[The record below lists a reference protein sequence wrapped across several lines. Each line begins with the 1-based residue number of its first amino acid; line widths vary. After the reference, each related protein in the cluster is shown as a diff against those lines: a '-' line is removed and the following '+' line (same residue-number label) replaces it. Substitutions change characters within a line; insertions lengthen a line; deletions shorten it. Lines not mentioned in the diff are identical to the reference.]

1 MLKKLLS
8 FFAWAILLGVLFI
21 ICLSVAVMTER
32 SFMFALLLW
41 LTLIITVLLVRFI
54 WISLSGLWQSKGGLA
69 FKQRL
74 KLTRMEHVL
83 LEHWR
88 TGAAVIKRIG
98 RRKKFLP
105 WFVLT
110 GGRSGKTTLMA
121 SAGLPLFSN
130 EPENALV
137 VPTRTLRWWFFH
149 STGFL
154 DLSSNFLNK
163 TPAFERGWL
172 RLVNWC
178 KRIPTPAGI
187 VVCVSVTD
195 LQGKDAADLHLHARL
210 IRTQIEPLIKKV
222 KRRLPVYLFVTCCD
236 HITGFNHW
244 ANQLSHAQRQQALG
258 YYWLTSPI
266 VDGKDPALLDP
277 LFTCVKEGLDNV
289 RVSMFSGADPNS
301 NTLALLDFPEHMLRL
316 QPALQCYLAALCE
329 PDVYFEPAELGGV
342 WFTATEPVSKNSATR
357 KALFAHDLMTHLL
370 PTLTRQR
377 EIKPVGFGRSYLQ
390 RWGTMT
396 FSLLAM
402 SWLLWSAASSYSL
415 TAGDLRRMSA
425 EQQVKQLAE
434 IEGWTQQP
442 LRHFPFI
449 PLLNQRHRELEA
461 SLLAATPR
469 QSVNMEQVE
478 ENYQQLFVQAD
489 PQEKRALILSLANT
503 IMTKQAM
510 LDDRSLAELEKHVP
524 VPASLSLTGA
534 RQPVPLVQD
543 FALQRA
549 LLQQPGGE
557 MQLNALR
564 RLLGNLVN
572 SDSDWT
578 WLVAPTETLT
588 PTSLT
593 DFLPSAQSNVQVDGL
608 WTQQGTAQIQ
618 QWLEVIRLAAGNTV
632 SLPALAAFE
641 QHWSTLRQEHWMALL
656 LSMNTQM
663 VPALN
668 EAQWQST
675 LVAIDQG
682 NSPSMALARHIN
694 EQLADVTNRKASRWL
709 TELRQL
715 NQLQQTSVG
724 GEGMNTADRL
734 EKSALQKVA
743 TLFRLDSKTL
753 NTAVSDLSI
762 KNWTAWKGSLRAAV
776 ADAFVTP
783 KKNDRLTRGLFLAG
797 ESSDNNPL
805 QQLDSRFTALRKSVS
820 ADQNDFSLN
829 AVWTLYK
836 TDAHWLVAH
845 AMQRS
850 GCWLQDQWQSRVLW
864 PMEKNAARL
873 DYQTQLD
880 LSWQYL
886 SDFIR
891 GPAKSVLIVGDSGPQ
906 AGQFDG
912 QTVGLTPEFLRIV
925 NHVLRPDDVLAM
937 PEREST
943 RNADALAALKTEQ
956 VKIEAQMAALEKTP
970 LELMLKSQPATIPG
984 GARLMPTGTRLSLFC
999 DEQRWTLNSMNFSEQ
1014 ASFRWNPGHCTR
1026 VTLVIN
1032 FPGFDLTYDYFGD
1045 SAWPDFLG
1053 DMSEGQHRY
1062 LASDFPED
1070 AAQLDALGI
1079 KEILVRYQTGAQN
1092 AVQDSWQ
1099 QWKTLNRVLNDNA
1112 DAQLALTDKKAE
1124 QQRPTVLNS
1133 HFSELPTRIAE
1144 CQ

>member
-1 MLKKLLS
+1 MFKKLLS
-8 FFAWAILLGVLFI
+8 FFAWAILLSVLFI
-21 ICLSVAVMTER
+21 ICLSVAVIAEW
-32 SFMFALLLW
+32 SLMFALLLW
-41 LTLIITVLLVRFI
+41 LALILSVLLVRFI
-54 WISLSGLWQSKGGLA
+54 WISLSGLWQSKVVLA

-98 RRKKFLP
+98 RRKQFLP

-178 KRIPTPAGI
+178 KRVPSPAGI
-187 VVCVSVTD
+187 VVCISVTD

-222 KRRLPVYLFVTCCD
+222 KRRLSVYLFVTCCD
-236 HITGFNHW
+236 HINGFNHW
-244 ANQLSHAQRQQALG
+244 ANQLSPAQRQQALG

-289 RVSMFSGADPNS
+289 RVSMLSGGDPHS
-301 NTLALLDFPEHMLRL
+301 NTLALLDFPEHMLKL
-316 QPALQCYLAALCE
+316 QPALQRYLAALCE

-357 KALFAHDLMTHLL
+357 KALFTHDLMTHLL
-370 PTLTRQR
+370 PALSRQR
-377 EIKPVGFGRSYLQ
+377 EIKPVDFSRRYLQ

-396 FSLLAM
+396 FSLMAT
-402 SWLLWSAASSYSL
+402 SWLLWSAVSSFSL
-415 TAGDLRRMSA
+415 MAGDLHQMSV
-425 EQQVKQLAE
+425 EQQVKQLVG
-434 IEGWTQQP
+434 IEGWSQQP
-442 LRHFPFI
+442 LRFFPFV
-449 PLLNQRHRELEA
+449 PLLNQRHRELET
-461 SLLAATPR
+461 SLLTVIPR
-469 QSVNMEQVE
+469 QSMNMAQVE
-478 ENYQQLFVQAD
+478 AHYQQLFVQAE
-489 PQEKRALILSLANT
+489 PPEKRALILTLTST

-510 LDDRSLAELEKHVP
+510 LDDQPLAELEKHVP
-524 VPASLSLTGA
+524 VPATLSLTGI
-534 RQPVPLVQD
+534 RQPLPLTQD
-543 FALQRA
+543 LALQRA
-549 LLQQPGGE
+549 LLQQSGGE
-557 MQLNALR
+557 IQLNALR
-564 RLLGNLVN
+564 RLLANLVN
-572 SDSDWT
+572 SDNEWT

-588 PTSLT
+588 PASLT

-608 WTQQGTAQIQ
+608 WTLQGTAQIQ
-618 QWLEVIRLAAGNTV
+618 QWLEAIRHAAGNTV

-641 QHWSTLRQEHWMALL
+641 QHWSTLRQDHWMALIL
-656 LSMNTQM
+656 GMNSQM
-663 VPALN
+663 APALN
-668 EAQWQST
+668 GAQWQST

-694 EQLADVTNRKASRWL
+694 EQLADIPNRKASRWL
-709 TELRQL
+709 TKLRQL
-715 NQLQQTSVG
+715 NQLQQTAVG
-724 GEGMNTADRL
+724 GGVMKTASRL

-743 TLFRLDSKTL
+743 TLFRLDSKTQ

-762 KNWTAWKGSLRAAV
+762 KNWTAWKASLRAAV
-776 ADAFVTP
+776 ADAFAAP
-783 KKNDRLTRGLFLAG
+783 KQSDRLTRGLFLAG
-797 ESSDNNPL
+797 ENSDNNPL

-820 ADQNDFSLN
+820 ADQTDFSLN

-850 GCWLQDQWQSRVLW
+850 SCWLQDQWQSRVLW

-873 DYQTQLD
+873 DYQAQQD

-891 GPAKSVLIVGDSGPQ
+891 GPAKSVLVIGDNGPQ

-912 QTVGLTPEFLRIV
+912 QSAGLTPEFLRMV
-925 NHVLRPDDVLAM
+925 NHVLRPDDLLAM
-937 PEREST
+937 PERENT
-943 RNADALAALKTEQ
+943 RNDDALAALKTEQ
-956 VKIEAQMAALEKTP
+956 GKIEAQMAALEKIP

-984 GARLMPTGTRLSLFC
+984 GARLMPTGTRLTLFC
-999 DEQRWTLNSMNFSEQ
+999 EEQRWVLNSMNFSEQ
-1014 ASFRWNPGHCTR
+1014 ASFRWNPGHCSR
-1026 VTLVIN
+1026 VTLVIH
-1032 FPGFDLTYDYFGD
+1032 FPGFDLTHDYFGD
-1045 SAWPDFLG
+1045 SAWPDFLS
-1053 DMSEGQHRY
+1053 DISEGKHRY

-1079 KEILVRYQTGAQN
+1079 KEILVRYQAGAQN
-1092 AVQDSWQ
+1092 AVQDTWQ
-1099 QWKTLNRVLNDNA
+1099 QWQTLNRALNDNA
-1112 DAQLALTDKKAE
+1112 DAQRALTEIKAE
-1124 QQRPTVLNS
+1124 QQRPTTLNG
-1133 HFSELPTRIAE
+1133 HFSELPARIAE
-1144 CQ
+1144 CR

>member
-8 FFAWAILLGVLFI
+8 FFACAILLSLLFI
-21 ICLSVAVMTER
+21 ICLSVAVTIER
-32 SFMFALLLW
+32 SLMFALLLW
-41 LTLIITVLLVRFI
+41 LVLNLSVLLVRFI
-54 WISLSGLWQSKGGLA
+54 WISLSGFWQSKVVLT
-69 FKQRL
+69 FKKHL
-74 KLTRMEHVL
+74 KLTRMEQVM
-83 LEHWR
+83 LEHWQ
-88 TGAAVIKRIG
+88 TGAGVIKRIG

-154 DLSSNFLNK
+154 DMSSNFLNK

-178 KRIPTPAGI
+178 KRVPTPAGI

-210 IRTQIEPLIKKV
+210 IRTQIDPLIKKV
-222 KRRLPVYLFVTCCD
+222 KRRLSVYLLVTCCD

-244 ANQLSHAQRQQALG
+244 ANQLSPAQRQQALG

-289 RVSMFSGADPNS
+289 RVSMLSGGDPHS
-301 NTLALLDFPEHMLRL
+301 HTLALLDFPEHMLKL
-316 QPALQCYLAALCE
+316 QPALQRYLAALCE

-357 KALFAHDLMTHLL
+357 KALFFHDLMTHLL
-370 PTLTRQR
+370 PTLSRQR
-377 EIKPVGFGRSYLQ
+377 EIKPVGFSRRYLQ
-390 RWGTMT
+390 RWGAMT
-396 FSLLAM
+396 FSLLAT
-402 SWLLWSAASSYSL
+402 SWLLWSAISSFSL
-415 TAGDLRRMSA
+415 IAGDLHQMSA
-425 EQQVKQLAE
+425 EQQVKQLAG
-434 IEGWTQQP
+434 IEGWSQHS
-442 LRHFPFI
+442 LRHFPFV
-449 PLLNQRHRELEA
+449 PLLNQRHRELET
-461 SLLAATPR
+461 SLLAVTPR
-469 QSVNMEQVE
+469 QSVNMAQVE
-478 ENYQQLFVQAD
+478 ANYQQLFVQAD
-489 PQEKRALILSLANT
+489 PPEKRALIMSLTST

-510 LDDRSLAELEKHVP
+510 LDDRPLAELEKHVP
-524 VPASLSLTGA
+524 VPETLSLTGA
-534 RQPVPLVQD
+534 RQQLPLLHD
-543 FALQRA
+543 LALQRA

-557 MQLNALR
+557 IQLNALR
-564 RLLGNLVN
+564 RLLANLVN
-572 SDSDWT
+572 SDSEWT
-578 WLVAPTETLT
+578 WLVASTETLT
-588 PTSLT
+588 PVNLT
-593 DFLPSAQSNVQVDGL
+593 DFLPSAKSNVQVDGL
-608 WTQQGTAQIQ
+608 WTLQGTAQIQ
-618 QWLEVIRLAAGNTV
+618 QWLAAIRLAAGNTV

-641 QHWSTLRQEHWMALL
+641 QHWSTLLQEHWMALIL
-656 LSMNTQM
+656 GMNSQM
-663 VPALN
+663 APVLN

-682 NSPSMALARHIN
+682 NSPSMALARHVN
-694 EQLADVTNRKASRWL
+694 EQLADIPNRKASRWL

-715 NQLQQTSVG
+715 NQLQQTAVG
-724 GEGMNTADRL
+724 GGVMKTASRL

-743 TLFRLDSKTL
+743 TLLGLDSKTL

-762 KNWTAWKGSLRAAV
+762 KSWTAWKGSLRAAV
-776 ADAFVTP
+776 ADSFVTA
-783 KKNDRLTRGLFLAG
+783 KKSDRLTRGLFLAG

-805 QQLDSRFTALRKSVS
+805 QQLDSSFTALRKSVS
-820 ADQNDFSLN
+820 ADQADFSMN

-864 PMEKNAARL
+864 PMEKNAAHL
-873 DYQTQLD
+873 DYQTQRD

-891 GPAKSVLIVGDSGPQ
+891 GPAKSVLVIGDNGPQ
-906 AGQFDG
+906 AGQFDE
-912 QTVGLTPEFLRIV
+912 QTVGLTPEFLRMV

-937 PEREST
+937 PERENT
-943 RNADALAALKTEQ
+943 RNDDALAALKIEQ
-956 VKIEAQMAALEKTP
+956 GKMEAQMAALEKIP

-984 GARLMPTGTRLSLFC
+984 GASLMPTGTRIILFC
-999 DEQRWTLNSMNFSEQ
+999 DKQRWELDSMNFSEQ
-1014 ASFRWNPGHCTR
+1014 ASFRWSPGHCSR
-1026 VTLVIN
+1026 VTLVIH

-1053 DMSEGQHRY
+1053 DMSEGQHLY
-1062 LASDFPED
+1062 LASDFPEY

-1079 KEILVRYQTGAQN
+1079 KEILVRYQAGPQN

-1099 QWKTLNRVLNDNA
+1099 QWLALNRALNDNA
-1112 DAQLALTDKKAE
+1112 DAQLELTDKKKE
-1124 QQRPTVLNS
+1124 QQRPTTLNV
-1133 HFSELPTRIAE
+1133 HFSELPARIAE
-1144 CQ
+1144 CM